1 MSGLC
6 TQVALAH
13 REQVSLSVELDDV
26 AEEYPE
32 LVESICE
39 NAKRYTGLFADAVHE
54 LLPEYKER
62 DVRILGF
69 RWAVFL
75 FCFFISHVTSSI
87 LAASLTNELTPPGC
101 GQRHPGCLHRAQA
114 DDGAEGSRPCR
125 HQRLPEPVPA
135 GAHEEIV
142 SATPLAPTDELF
154 LCVCH
159 GH

>member
-1 MSGLC
+1 MSALC

-62 DVRILGF
+62 DVR
-69 RWAVFL
+69 VFL
-75 FCFFISHVTSSI
+75 SFAGRVFSPVSLPAFGH
-87 LAASLTNELTPPGC
+87 AA
-101 GQRHPGCLHRAQA
+101 HK
-114 DDGAEGSRPCR
+114 
-125 HQRLPEPVPA
+125 
-135 GAHEEIV
+135 
-142 SATPLAPTDELF
+142 
-154 LCVCH
+154 
-159 GH
+159 